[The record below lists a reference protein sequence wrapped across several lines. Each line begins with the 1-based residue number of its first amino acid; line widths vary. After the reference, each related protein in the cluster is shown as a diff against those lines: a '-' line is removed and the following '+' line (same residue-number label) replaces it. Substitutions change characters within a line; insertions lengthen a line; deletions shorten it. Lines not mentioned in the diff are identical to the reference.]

1 VGGRRAAR
9 TKPKNLQQHSCFEKK
24 PLPASGSDRAADH
37 LIVALDVE
45 TAVEARVLIAALG
58 DAAGFYKIGLELF
71 AASGMDLVRELK
83 AQGHRV
89 FVDLKLYDI
98 GETVKRAVAQVVKV
112 GADFL
117 TVHGS
122 RAVMAAA
129 VAGRGDSS
137 LKLLAVTVLTSFD
150 ETDLR
155 QMGYSC
161 DLATLV
167 ELRVRNAMDAG
178 IDGVVCSALEA
189 ERVRAMAGPRAI
201 LVTPGVRSAGASSGD
216 QKRVATPAQAIANG
230 ADYLVIGRQVTRSS
244 DPRGE
249 FLKIC
254 DEIGR

>member
-1 VGGRRAAR
+1 LTA
-9 TKPKNLQQHSCFEKK
+9 P
-24 PLPASGSDRAADH
+24 GSDRFADR

-45 TAVEARVLIAALG
+45 TAAEARVLIGTLG
-58 DAAGFYKIGLELF
+58 DAAGFYKVGLEMF
-71 AASGMDLVRELK
+71 AAAGMDFVRELK

-98 GETVKRAVAQVVKV
+98 GETVKRAVAQVARS

-150 ETDLR
+150 ENDLR

-161 DLATLV
+161 DVTTLV
-167 ELRVRNAMDAG
+167 ELRVRNAMDVG
-178 IDGVVCSALEA
+178 IDGVVCSPLEVA
-189 ERVRAMAGPRAI
+189 RVRGISGPRAT
-201 LVTPGVRSAGASSGD
+201 LVTPGVRSAGASAGD
-216 QKRVATPAQAIANG
+216 QKRVATPAEAIANG

-254 DEIGR
+254 EEMGR

>member
-1 VGGRRAAR
+1 
-9 TKPKNLQQHSCFEKK
+9 
-24 PLPASGSDRAADH
+24 LPASGSDRLADR

-45 TAVEARVLIAALG
+45 TAVEAKALVAALG
-58 DAAGFYKIGLELF
+58 DAGRFYKVGLEMF
-71 AASGMDLVRELK
+71 AASGMDFVRELK
-83 AQGHRV
+83 ADGHRV

-98 GETVKRAVAQVVKV
+98 GETVKRAVAQVAKV

-189 ERVRAMAGPRAI
+189 ARVRSIAGPRAI
-201 LVTPGVRSAGASSGD
+201 LVTPGVRSAGASMGD
-216 QKRVATPAQAIANG
+216 QKRVATPAEAIASG
-230 ADYLVIGRQVTRSS
+230 ADYLVIGRQVTRAG
-244 DPRGE
+244 DPRAE
-249 FLKIC
+249 LLKIRE
-254 DEIGR
+254 EIRLTAS